1 MIRVKSKPLFL
12 LLISIVLILVPFL
25 GHSQELH
32 NDYQGTHRGKV
43 IDIKSEEVR
52 EIPGTDAEHLYQEI
66 EIEILDGPQVG
77 EIITIENDYLEL
89 DKGDKF
95 YFNHNI
101 YIDGSE
107 FYAVVNID
115 RRASLIFFG
124 ILFAVAVIALGGWQG
139 VRSLVALVGSF
150 LAIFYVLLPGILHG
164 WNPLL
169 ISLLVASVIL
179 ASAIFFTHGF
189 NRESL
194 VAYSGTMIAVLL
206 TGVLAI
212 IAVSMSDLSGFVSDE
227 SVYLNI
233 NTDGALNFT
242 GLLLG
247 AIIIGV
253 LGVLDDV
260 AITQAAVVSELFDS
274 NKSISRREVY
284 SRALRVGREHVGAL
298 VNTLVLA
305 YAGVSLPLL
314 LYFYMSPISV
324 WSLVNSE
331 VFATEIIRTVVGSIG
346 LIMTVPIV
354 TGLAVFYLKGYKSKH
369 SHGHGHSHGHIH

>member
-1 MIRVKSKPLFL
+1 MLKTRSVRIFFALIAIVLFL
-12 LLISIVLILVPFL
+12 SPGASFAQGI
-25 GHSQELH
+25 H

-43 IDIKSEEVR
+43 VEVKSEEIR

-66 EIEILDGPQVG
+66 EVEVLDGPQAG
-77 EIITIENDYLEL
+77 EFITIENDYLEL
-89 DKGDKF
+89 EKGDKF
-95 YFNHNI
+95 YFNHNVF
-101 YIDGSE
+101 IDGTE
-107 FYAVVNID
+107 LYAVVNID
-115 RRASLIFFG
+115 RRESLIFFAV
-124 ILFAVAVIALGGWQG
+124 LFVVAVIAFGGWQG
-139 VRSLVALVGSF
+139 VRSIVALVGSF
-150 LAIFYVLLPGILHG
+150 VAIFYVLLPGLLHG
-164 WNPLL
+164 FNPLFV
-169 ISLLVASVIL
+169 SLAVASVIL

-189 NRESL
+189 NRESV

-253 LGVLDDV
+253 LGVLDDI
-260 AITQAAVVSELFDS
+260 AITQAAVVTELFDS

-324 WSLVNSE
+324 WSLINSE
-331 VFATEIIRTVVGSIG
+331 VFATEIIRTIVGSIG

-369 SHGHGHSHGHIH
+369 SHGHSHGHIH